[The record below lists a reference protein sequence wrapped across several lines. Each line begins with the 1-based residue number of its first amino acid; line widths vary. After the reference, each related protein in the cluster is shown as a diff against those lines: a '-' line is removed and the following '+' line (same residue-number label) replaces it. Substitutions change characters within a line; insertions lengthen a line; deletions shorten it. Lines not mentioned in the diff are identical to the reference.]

1 MSGGRRRPSVTTIP
15 GRADSAPRPGDGRVP
30 GAAGLT
36 RREVLIGGG
45 GLALAAAVGLDL
57 EHGRLTAAL
66 ERSLTHFQGGHV
78 PPPSGASVL
87 YRAFHSRVLGH
98 AVDYGVA
105 LPPGVAVGT
114 PLPVCFCLPGRG
126 GGPAS
131 VLGAGLHMA
140 DFLGE
145 VTRGSDRPFALAS
158 VAGGQSYWHRR
169 ASGEDCMAMLVEE
182 FVPLCLR
189 RYRLGGSRARRAAMG
204 WSMGGYGVLLA
215 AETYP
220 GLLSA
225 VVATAP
231 AVWPT
236 YEDMMNGPRDAF
248 DSAADFAAHDVIG
261 HADRLAGTPVLVE
274 CGTADPFYP
283 FVRQL
288 CQRLPAGDHYRYS
301 FGSHANAYWR
311 SLEPAALRFVARHL
325 GLRPSAP

>member
-1 MSGGRRRPSVTTIP
+1 VKED
-15 GRADSAPRPGDGRVP
+15 ALCDRVES
-30 GAAGLT
+30 GLT

-45 GLALAAAVGLDL
+45 GLALAAALGL
-57 EHGRLTAAL
+57 GL
-66 ERSLTHFQGGHV
+66 ERSRLSPAIGRYLARFQSGHV
-78 PPPSGASVL
+78 PPPAGGALL
-87 YRAFHSRVLGH
+87 YRSFHSKVLGQ
-98 AVDYGVA
+98 AVDYGIAVPRGTA
-105 LPPGVAVGT
+105 LGT

-126 GGPAS
+126 GGPAD
-131 VLGAGLHMA
+131 VLGGGLHMA

-145 VTRGSDRPFALAS
+145 VTAGSSRPFALAS

-169 ASGEDCMAMLVEE
+169 ASGEDRMAMLMEE
-182 FVPLCLR
+182 FMPLCER
-189 RYRLGGSRARRAAMG
+189 RYHLGGSRARRAAMG

-220 GLLSA
+220 DLLSA

-236 YEDMMNGPRDAF
+236 YQDMMNGPGDAF

-261 HADRLAGTPVLVE
+261 HADRLAGTPLLVE
-274 CGTADPFYP
+274 CGTVDPFYP

-288 CQRLPAGDHYRYS
+288 CQRLPAGDHYRFS

-325 GLRPSAP
+325 GAASR